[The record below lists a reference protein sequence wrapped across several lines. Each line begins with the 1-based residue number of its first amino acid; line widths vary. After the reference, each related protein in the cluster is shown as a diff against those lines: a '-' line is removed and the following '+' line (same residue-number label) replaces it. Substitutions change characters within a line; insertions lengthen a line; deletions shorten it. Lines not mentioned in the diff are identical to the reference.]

1 MFMLGIKKPRLTQP
15 PGFTTHHRGPVTHP
29 IFRHRAKDTTFAM
42 PPAAWQPAMVGNPA
56 DTRLVRHI
64 FGSET
69 QPSRP
74 LVLEWSGYSVKIPSS
89 NPSVN
94 LAWQG
99 LHNWLQDVAI
109 RMVIHDYMILGKCE
123 KLTKMCGV
131 NHQTVDA
138 LDPSCGKLQG

>member
-1 MFMLGIKKPRLTQP
+1 M
-15 PGFTTHHRGPVTHP
+15 
-29 IFRHRAKDTTFAM
+29 
-42 PPAAWQPAMVGNPA
+42 
-56 DTRLVRHI
+56 
-64 FGSET
+64 
-69 QPSRP
+69 
-74 LVLEWSGYSVKIPSS
+74 KIPSS

-109 RMVIHDYMILGKCE
+109 RMVIHDYMILGKIE

-138 LDPSCGKLQG
+138 LDPSCGSRDSTRTSTKLLRSTNDDESLSQTNPINGRV